1 MRDYQP
7 KKNNQYYM
15 DDRLWRKTL
24 FVIRDYY
31 RLKTEY
37 DDRINEGMSIG
48 SETLGGKTNRT
59 GDPTGLKAV
68 KLAVI
73 SEQIRAIEKARL
85 MVPYEYMDGVWDS
98 ILYYSRYPSYA
109 DRHTYGYWKRRF
121 VFEVAKNLNWI

>member
-1 MRDYQP
+1 MRDYQST
-7 KKNNQYYM
+7 KNNQYYM

-31 RLKTEY
+31 RLKAEY
-37 DDRINEGMSIG
+37 DDRLGEGMSSG
-48 SETLGGKTNRT
+48 SEVPTGKTNRT

-85 MVPYEYMDGVWDS
+85 MIPYEYMDGIWDN
-98 ILYYSRYPSYA
+98 IQYYSRYPTNA
-109 DRHTYGYWKRRF
+109 DRHTYGRWKRIF
-121 VFEVAKNLNWI
+121 VWEVAKNLHWI